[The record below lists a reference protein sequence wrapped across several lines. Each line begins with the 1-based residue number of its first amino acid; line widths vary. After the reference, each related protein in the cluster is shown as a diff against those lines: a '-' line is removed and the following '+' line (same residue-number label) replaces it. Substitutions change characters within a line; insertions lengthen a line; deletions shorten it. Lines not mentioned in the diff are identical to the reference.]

1 MTHYIYQNSV
11 EFDWSQLKEDCDKT
25 DVFTWNMGLVIP
37 EVFIRINMS
46 TSQPETLEN
55 TIMINLG
62 DCASGSVGAC
72 SVEEPCTPAA
82 YVQRVQEER
91 DRLVGQCQEAERYLN
106 YWNLPAHVL
115 EQVRVAVGKS
125 KLITSHAKSPLA
137 RFEELCREAMML
149 GGNKPLGWDPGYRL
163 SLMLAYDGNPT
174 AFGDGADEDL
184 VRYDNRVTVYKSK
197 EKRADVFWATQ
208 ARGVGRQLV

>member
-1 MTHYIYQNSV
+1 MRPSRSFVVSHCLLSLSSRFLIRRLLSLLYFVGYL
-11 EFDWSQLKEDCDKT
+11 LKRDLTFE
-25 DVFTWNMGLVIP
+25 L
-37 EVFIRINMS
+37 
-46 TSQPETLEN
+46 
-55 TIMINLG
+55 
-62 DCASGSVGAC
+62 
-72 SVEEPCTPAA
+72 EEPCTPAA
-82 YVQRVQEER
+82 YVQRVREER
-91 DRLVGQCQEAERYLN
+91 DRLVGQCQEAEGYLN

-115 EQVRVAVGKS
+115 EQVRMAVGKS

-197 EKRADVFWATQ
+197 EKRADVFWAAQ